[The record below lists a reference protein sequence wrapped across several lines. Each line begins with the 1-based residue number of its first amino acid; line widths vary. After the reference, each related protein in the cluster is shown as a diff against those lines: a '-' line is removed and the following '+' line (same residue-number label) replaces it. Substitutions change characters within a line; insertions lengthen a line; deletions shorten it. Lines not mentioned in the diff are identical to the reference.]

1 MTDYN
6 LKYIKYKTKYY
17 NIKYQMDNN
26 IEGGGGDKKTKS
38 ASNQYKEIYFI
49 RHGET
54 DWNLQNR
61 TQGQEADIPLNET
74 GKEQAIKTGKYLH
87 KFRIRGNKNPQQFDC
102 VLSSPM
108 SRCVE
113 TTNLICDKI
122 KFTKSNIEFDADI
135 MEVKKGNMSGL
146 TSKDKLM
153 EDFGLSISKYLDKIK
168 DPIEKISK
176 TSDPELAS
184 NFYEN
189 IIEYN
194 DLGIVGVESSNELI
208 SRTKRFIEKI
218 KTTRCKKIL
227 VITHSG
233 FLEVLLKL
241 MFELN
246 VLPKGNL
253 SNGKNCC
260 ISYCLYNG
268 IDDKFKMI
276 TPLNTEHLGLDI

>member
-1 MTDYN
+1 MY
-6 LKYIKYKTKYY
+6 
-17 NIKYQMDNN
+17 
-26 IEGGGGDKKTKS
+26 
-38 ASNQYKEIYFI
+38 
-49 RHGET
+49 
-54 DWNLQNR
+54 
-61 TQGQEADIPLNET
+61 
-74 GKEQAIKTGKYLH
+74 
-87 KFRIRGNKNPQQFDC
+87 KFRIGGNKNPQQFDC

-113 TTNLICDKI
+113 TTNLICEKI
-122 KFTKSNIEFDADI
+122 KFTKSNVEFDVDM

-146 TSKDKLM
+146 TPKDKLM

-233 FLEVLLKL
+233 FLEVLLKS

-246 VLPKGNL
+246 ILPKGNL
-253 SNGKNCC
+253 SNDKNCC
-260 ISYCLYNG
+260 ISYCLYNE

-276 TPLNTEHLGLDI
+276 TLLNTEHLGLDI